1 MKTRNAQNAARERE
15 GGGSRLGDAEIPR
28 FTRNDGGGGE
38 AHKISVAEIPRLCE
52 RLGMTAFFARNDDG
66 GGEAHKIFGC
76 RDSSAMR
83 TPRNDGISCSE

>member
-1 MKTRNAQNAARERE
+1 MLLGLFLGLMAVYLYTFTARQKMKTRNAQNAVQERE
-15 GGGSRLGDAEIPR
+15 GGGSRLGVTEIPR
-28 FTRNDGGGGE
+28 FTRNDG
-38 AHKISVAEIPRLCE
+38 
-52 RLGMTAFFARNDDG
+52 G